1 MVYQIQQRCFTT
13 QLLLQ
18 VEQQISVNLMGMD
31 VYISV
36 TLRSFF
42 IGCQKADH
50 APVILA
56 DDVSEFFN
64 STRPI
69 FLLKRKLNP
78 PISDPC
84 GPVSKAQWVD
94 SQVRWSEAVSQAWYA
109 LDDRERHLAWERNV
123 DRWKTLQANGPW
135 E

>member
-1 MVYQIQQRCFTT
+1 MENRIVDAACV
-13 QLLLQ
+13 LLLI
-18 VEQQISVNLMGMD
+18 ISMAILTVLN
-31 VYISV
+31 
-36 TLRSFF
+36 
-42 IGCQKADH
+42 GCIVDPCPPA
-50 APVILA
+50 
-56 DDVSEFFN
+56 
-64 STRPI
+64 
-69 FLLKRKLNP
+69 